1 MSTKTSDNQIDMEKI
16 REIVREEVERQFAVS
31 RFRELQ
37 RRLAPYR
44 ENAEYESEEE
54 LLADIS

>member
-1 MSTKTSDNQIDMEKI
+1 MSPQTSDNQIDTDKL
-16 REIVREEVERQFAVS
+16 REIVREEVKRQFAVS

-54 LLADIS
+54 LLEDIS